1 MVPDRNIEPAVATTP
16 GTEYLNKQIAI
27 HHTPEIKGGLKA
39 LQEKGLKITNYKE
52 DIPRPR
58 KR

>member
-1 MVPDRNIEPAVATTP
+1 MFSSWIRVLDAFRHEV
-16 GTEYLNKQIAI
+16 
-27 HHTPEIKGGLKA
+27 EIKGGLKTPKD
-39 LQEKGLKITNYKE
+39 KGLKITDYHE